1 MIPMTNLLPILLLTP
16 QGDASDASSNN
27 TQASTLA
34 SPQTGNPDNGPTEE
48 PALPG
53 WFPFVL
59 IGGLFYLI
67 LIRPQAKEQKRRQAV
82 LDTLKKGD
90 EVMTNAGIYGK
101 VVKADGDVVTLQVAD
116 GVRMRFN
123 RSAVSGVIGPKD
135 EIKGDE
141 DKDSAK

>member
-1 MIPMTNLLPILLLTP
+1 MIPMTNILPILLLTP

-27 TQASTLA
+27 NQASTL
-34 SPQTGNPDNGPTEE
+34 PPTGNPSEGKTEE
-48 PALPG
+48 PGLPA

-101 VVKADGDVVTLQVAD
+101 VVKAEGDVVTLQVAD
-116 GVRMRFN
+116 GVRMRFS

-135 EIKGDE
+135 ESNGDG
-141 DKDSAK
+141 DKDSAKKG

>member
-1 MIPMTNLLPILLLTP
+1 M
-16 QGDASDASSNN
+16 
-27 TQASTLA
+27 
-34 SPQTGNPDNGPTEE
+34 
-48 PALPG
+48 
-53 WFPFVL
+53 
-59 IGGLFYLI
+59 FYLM

-116 GVRMRFN
+116 GVRMRFS

-135 EIKGDE
+135 ESNGDG
-141 DKDSAK
+141 DKDIAKKG

>member
-1 MIPMTNLLPILLLTP
+1 MSNPGEGKTEDPGLP
-16 QGDASDASSNN
+16 A
-27 TQASTLA
+27 
-34 SPQTGNPDNGPTEE
+34 
-48 PALPG
+48 
-53 WFPFVL
+53 WCPFVL

-101 VVKADGDVVTLQVAD
+101 VVKADGDVIALQVAD
-116 GVRMRFN
+116 GVRMRFS

-135 EIKGDE
+135 ESNGDE
-141 DKDSAK
+141 DKGKDSAK

>member
-1 MIPMTNLLPILLLTP
+1 M
-16 QGDASDASSNN
+16 
-27 TQASTLA
+27 
-34 SPQTGNPDNGPTEE
+34 GNPGEAEAEE
-48 PALPG
+48 PGLPA

-116 GVRMRFN
+116 GVRMRFS

-135 EIKGDE
+135 ESNGDG
-141 DKDSAK
+141 DKDSAKKG

>member
-1 MIPMTNLLPILLLTP
+1 MIPMTNILPILLLTP
-16 QGDASDASSNN
+16 QGDASDASSNT

-34 SPQTGNPDNGPTEE
+34 PMGNPGEAEAEE
-48 PALPG
+48 PGLPA

-101 VVKADGDVVTLQVAD
+101 VVKAEGDVVTLQVAD
-116 GVRMRFN
+116 GVRMRFS

-135 EIKGDE
+135 ESNGDG
-141 DKDSAK
+141 DKDSAKKG

>member
-1 MIPMTNLLPILLLTP
+1 MIPMTNILPILLLTP
-16 QGDASDASSNN
+16 QDPSPNT

-34 SPQTGNPDNGPTEE
+34 PTGNPGEAAAEE
-48 PALPG
+48 PGLPA

-116 GVRMRFN
+116 GVRMRFS

-135 EIKGDE
+135 ESNGDG
-141 DKDSAK
+141 DKDSAKKG